1 MTGIDFAFIL
11 IVDWES
17 CFLLHWSTRS
27 LTQHVLIRSIK
38 LFTFYLISAEWWYN
52 TLINQ
57 LTHIYMYS
65 GAAGMIEIAV
75 TSDLSRRAQNVSLL
89 KVVAYSPLAKQASM
103 SATCATGV
111 NFSLDM
117 LPS

>member
-1 MTGIDFAFIL
+1 MVTGIDFAFIL
-11 IVDWES
+11 IEDWES

-38 LFTFYLISAEWWYN
+38 LFTFYLISAEWYYN

-57 LTHIYMYS
+57 LTHMYF

-75 TSDLSRRAQNVSLL
+75 TSDLSHRAQNVSLL

-103 SATCATGV
+103 SATCAICSM
-111 NFSLDM
+111 NKLAHK
-117 LPS
+117 